1 MAVDFSFLDDLFTD
15 TDLPPVDI
23 ATYDPTE
30 EFDLD
35 YSYDPSNY
43 GIGSFD
49 VNDLFSD
56 FNMTD
61 LLDDNYNFTDYSGPG
76 TASDQI
82 GNFLDNMYDDKSEFI
97 SSDVFMDAMNNR
109 PGYGNLVDS
118 FLENKGLGSL
128 EDYLAGP
135 GKDDEYIDLNFPEK
149 PGILD
154 IIAGFFGAD
163 RKGGKDRAQGIM
175 QGVTGGITD
184 FANSPIGQLLL
195 YNYLKEQ
202 RKDDIRVPIGAEA
215 FGDQGLGSMP
225 DYRVF
230 NIQPALMPGVA
241 YANAPPPGMKHG
253 GVHGAGKDEGPGD
266 ITLARL
272 EPGEFVMTRKATDN
286 IGAKNL
292 YKLMKDAERMS

>member
-1 MAVDFSFLDDLFTD
+1 
-15 TDLPPVDI
+15 
-23 ATYDPTE
+23 
-30 EFDLD
+30 
-35 YSYDPSNY
+35 
-43 GIGSFD
+43 
-49 VNDLFSD
+49 
-56 FNMTD
+56 MTD

-292 YKLMKDAERMS
+292 YNLMKQAERMG